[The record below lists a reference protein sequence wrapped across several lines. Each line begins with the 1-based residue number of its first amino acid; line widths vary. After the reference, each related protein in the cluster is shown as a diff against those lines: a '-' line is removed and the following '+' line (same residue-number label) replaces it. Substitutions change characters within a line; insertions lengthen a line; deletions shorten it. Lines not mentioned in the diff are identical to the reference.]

1 MSERKKVFICSP
13 FRGDMEGN
21 AGKAAGYCRA
31 ACENGYLP
39 IAPHL
44 LFPQFLNEGIEAERQ
59 LGISMGLELLL
70 RCDEV
75 WVFGFEQGEA
85 RKKREAAVQ
94 KRYGAKVRYFSHP
107 EIGRELLAYAIYSE
121 ELIKRLEDMEEC

>member
-1 MSERKKVFICSP
+1 M
-13 FRGDMEGN
+13 
-21 AGKAAGYCRA
+21 
-31 ACENGYLP
+31 ACEQGYLP

-44 LFPQFLNEGIEAERQ
+44 LFPQFLNEGVGAERQ

-70 RCDEV
+70 CCDEV

-94 KRYGAKVRYFSHP
+94 KRYGAKARYFSHP
-107 EIGRELLAYAIYSE
+107 EIGRELLAYAMYSE
-121 ELIKRLEDMEEC
+121 KLIERLEDMEGC